1 MGVGGGNKEPLIL
14 ESCSFAE
21 FGSLP
26 DTMEFVARLE
36 GGTEIQGEIEDEE
49 SCYGDSSDGNG
60 SEALL

>member
-1 MGVGGGNKEPLIL
+1 MTL
-14 ESCSFAE
+14 ESSFAE

-36 GGTEIQGEIEDEE
+36 GGTEILGEIEDAEE